1 MISSMVRSVQYGR
14 GPKKLAKRHPSPR
27 PSSSYMTTEHDDLK
41 TSSTSSNKDEVL
53 EKRLENITEVI

>member
-1 MISSMVRSVQYGR
+1 MVRNVQYGR

-53 EKRLENITEVI
+53 EKRLKNITEVI